1 MSDSSQPHGLQ
12 PTRLLCPWDFP
23 GKSTGVG
30 AIAFSYPVIRATF
43 TTSHKQ
49 MGFQNYVTCPV
60 VLWSI
65 SLHTELCFYLF
76 FSRRLLEKETRKYIR
91 KKKRKRKNSR
101 KEQEKNKQFLRV
113 LERYL
118 SHLQCIHT

>member
-1 MSDSSQPHGLQ
+1 M
-12 PTRLLCPWDFP
+12 RE
-23 GKSTGVG
+23 GKHAEAAERELHAGCG
-30 AIAFSYPVIRATF
+30 ER
-43 TTSHKQ
+43 
-49 MGFQNYVTCPV
+49 
-60 VLWSI
+60 LWSL